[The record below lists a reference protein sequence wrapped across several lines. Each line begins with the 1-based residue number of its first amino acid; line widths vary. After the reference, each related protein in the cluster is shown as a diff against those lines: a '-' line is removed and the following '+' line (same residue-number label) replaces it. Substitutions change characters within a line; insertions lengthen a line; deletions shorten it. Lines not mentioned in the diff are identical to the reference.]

1 MGRKRVISAIQQNNK
16 YESSFYCR
24 NTALPMI
31 CTPKYLHEI
40 FRIQLSCTTP
50 REHRAENSYIEMTK
64 ESNFT
69 FSMSA
74 PLPSYHSSVPGKNTP
89 AFDFPFRK

>member
-1 MGRKRVISAIQQNNK
+1 MSAIQKNNK

-24 NTALPMI
+24 NTALLMI

-40 FRIQLSCTTP
+40 FRIQLSCTMP
-50 REHRAENSYIEMTK
+50 REHRAENSYIEMSK
-64 ESNFT
+64 KSNFT
-69 FSMSA
+69 FPISV

-89 AFDFPFRK
+89 AFDFPFRR